1 MESRVN
7 ALEECFKEAEK
18 RLDEVDK
25 KVDAV
30 FQEAE
35 DVKNGGKGGAYAYPF
50 NLPDSPVKKI
60 KSIRSSSSESSQE
73 AHESKLIPKVSQ
85 TLKSFHA
92 IKDEYKSLVTEVC
105 TPNACGN
112 FSPLPINE
120 SNQPFLQIDEL
131 KSAQTA
137 AMTEILGQL
146 EAATGDM
153 DKLKHILGEH
163 AAKTEKLEWSV

>member
-50 NLPDSPVKKI
+50 NLPDSSVNKI
-60 KSIRSSSSESSQE
+60 KSIRSSSSESSLE

-105 TPNACGN
+105 MYTEYMWKP
-112 FSPLPINE
+112 FSA
-120 SNQPFLQIDEL
+120 S
-131 KSAQTA
+131 
-137 AMTEILGQL
+137 
-146 EAATGDM
+146 
-153 DKLKHILGEH
+153 DKGI
-163 AAKTEKLEWSV
+163 

>member
-7 ALEECFKEAEK
+7 DLEECFKEAEK

-35 DVKNGGKGGAYAYPF
+35 DVKNGCKGGAYAYPF
-50 NLPDSPVKKI
+50 NLPDSSVKI

-105 TPNACGN
+105 TYTECMWKL
-112 FSPLPINE
+112 FSA
-120 SNQPFLQIDEL
+120 S
-131 KSAQTA
+131 
-137 AMTEILGQL
+137 
-146 EAATGDM
+146 
-153 DKLKHILGEH
+153 DKRI
-163 AAKTEKLEWSV
+163 

>member
-50 NLPDSPVKKI
+50 YLPCSSVKI
-60 KSIRSSSSESSQE
+60 KSIRSSSSESSRE

-105 TPNACGN
+105 TPNTF
-112 FSPLPINE
+112 FSA
-120 SNQPFLQIDEL
+120 S
-131 KSAQTA
+131 
-137 AMTEILGQL
+137 
-146 EAATGDM
+146 
-153 DKLKHILGEH
+153 DKRTYPTI
-163 AAKTEKLEWSV
+163 TSD

>member
-50 NLPDSPVKKI
+50 NLPDSPVNKI
-60 KSIRSSSSESSQE
+60 KLIRSSIHHRQNHRKRHTNPS
-73 AHESKLIPKVSQ
+73 
-85 TLKSFHA
+85 
-92 IKDEYKSLVTEVC
+92 
-105 TPNACGN
+105 
-112 FSPLPINE
+112 
-120 SNQPFLQIDEL
+120 
-131 KSAQTA
+131 
-137 AMTEILGQL
+137 
-146 EAATGDM
+146 
-153 DKLKHILGEH
+153 
-163 AAKTEKLEWSV
+163 